1 MILSVIKVRSPMRY
15 LDALDL
21 QHVHGAE
28 LERTD
33 EKIAKLMLLQH
44 QPVYTLGRKTEPGH
58 LRCTLDDLGAR
69 TGADVVRNDR
79 GGSVTYHGPGQ
90 LTAYLLLNLRVWSIG
105 IHEHLD
111 RLEECVIRGLKTFGI
126 PGRRVESMTGV
137 WTGEPPEKICAIGVS
152 ARRWITYHG
161 LSLNVDLDLKMF
173 DEIVPCGLEGKG
185 VTSMAKVLAKDI
197 NVTDVEQSL
206 VDAFA
211 EVYQAKPEIGM
222 V

>member
-1 MILSVIKVRSPMRY
+1 MILSVIKVRAPMRY

-44 QPVYTLGRKTEPGH
+44 QPVYTLGRKTEPHH

-69 TGADVVRNDR
+69 TGADVTRTDR

-90 LTAYLLLNLRVWSIG
+90 LTAYLLLNLRVWNLG

-111 RLEECVIRGLKTFGI
+111 RLEQAAINGLSGFGI
-126 PGRRVESMTGV
+126 SGRRVESMTGV
-137 WTGEPPEKICAIGVS
+137 WVGEPPEKICAIGVS

-161 LSLNVDLDLKMF
+161 LSLNVDLDLAMF
-173 DEIVPCGLEGKG
+173 DEIVPCGLEGRG
-185 VTSMAKVLAKDI
+185 VTSMAKVLGRDI
-197 NVTDVEQSL
+197 NVTDVEQAL
-206 VDAFA
+206 VNAFA
-211 EVYQAKPEIGM
+211 DVYKSKPEIGM